1 METKN
6 NNQAVQCLL
15 YTISSQIFMESA
27 KTSPC
32 KIHAL
37 LPK

>member
-1 METKN
+1 MVTKN
-6 NNQAVQCLL
+6 NNQAVQLFIV
-15 YTISSQIFMESA
+15 YHIISDFMESA

-32 KIHAL
+32 NIHAL